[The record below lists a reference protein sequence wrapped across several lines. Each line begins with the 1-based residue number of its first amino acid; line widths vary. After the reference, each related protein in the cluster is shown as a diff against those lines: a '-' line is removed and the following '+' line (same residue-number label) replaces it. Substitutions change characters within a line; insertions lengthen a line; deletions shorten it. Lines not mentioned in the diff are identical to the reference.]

1 MTATYLH
8 TAIQYA
14 DMVASKQSTMTDRR
28 ALLTDREREIISGDA
43 DVSDSYRYQTISR
56 IRARFDRLA
65 GDLQALESHGALADE
80 LRDEICPT
88 DTANGHT
95 QPPRDGRDTGETTPR
110 EQHDQSVGE
119 GTTAR
124 SGDHEGDKID
134 ETLSD
139 RANDVVDEIDAEY
152 GLAGDGLDW
161 ERRRDAVVHL
171 YEHLR
176 RHEGERFRKSEL
188 GDVLDAD
195 DVPTG
200 YAGFSSLWSNWVKGS
215 GDRPNLLASFPGVEQ
230 RGNSYVFESELVDA

>member
-1 MTATYLH
+1 MTRGRDDGGRFADGIDPDTVMDVFDAREDRARPVTATDVVDELDVSRR
-8 TAIQYA
+8 TAHNKLNALVERGVLETRKIGA
-14 DMVASKQSTMTDRR
+14 RGRVWWIPILDAHSVAQRRDDGETDEDRR
-28 ALLTDREREIISGDA
+28 DA
-43 DVSDSYRYQTISR
+43 
-56 IRARFDRLA
+56 AA
-65 GDLQALESHGALADE
+65 G
-80 LRDEICPT
+80 P
-88 DTANGHT
+88 
-95 QPPRDGRDTGETTPR
+95 
-110 EQHDQSVGE
+110 
-119 GTTAR
+119 
-124 SGDHEGDKID
+124 D
-134 ETLSD
+134 ETHTSPADPTVDDVVQDDVQLDETISD
-139 RANDVVDEIDAEY
+139 RATDVVDEIDAEY

-230 RGNSYVFESELVDA
+230 RGNSYVFERELVDA